1 MTENETRNGAPDKA
15 PMVSICC
22 LAYNQE
28 AYIRDAL
35 DGFLKQKTD
44 FLFEVLIHDDASTD
58 HTADIIREY
67 EAKYPDIIKPVY
79 QKENQ
84 WRKGIPFSFTY
95 NSSRAKGKYLAF
107 CEGDDYWT
115 DPLKLQKQFD
125 FMESHPEYA
134 LCCSDAYKLIEESG
148 VTYQNK
154 LSPTS
159 RELTYRELNGNVHVI
174 TATMFFRRDYAFRF
188 YRERP
193 QLMKNRKWL
202 MGDLPLVLYIAANHK
217 VYYIADTLAC
227 YRIRKKSGAHGN
239 AAHQIRFLRSAA
251 NIKLTFNRIYN
262 HSDAELRTFI
272 INDYISKCFRVI
284 QTKGSLDVN
293 LLEKF
298 YKLYKRINKNAKPF
312 DKLTVMFYLSKYFPW
327 WIAVKDK
334 LRLFA
339 LKYLL
344 SAR

>member
-1 MTENETRNGAPDKA
+1 MPEETTRRDDSKETPL
-15 PMVSICC
+15 VSICC
-22 LAYNQE
+22 IAYNQE
-28 AYIRDAL
+28 KYIRETL
-35 DGFLKQKTD
+35 EGFLKQKTS
-44 FLFEVLIHDDASTD
+44 FPFEILIHDDASTD
-58 HTADIIREY
+58 RTTDIIREY
-67 EAKYPDIIKPVY
+67 AAKYPGIIKPIC
-79 QKENQ
+79 QTENQ
-84 WRKGIPFSFTY
+84 HSKGIPVGITFNY
-95 NSSRAKGKYLAF
+95 PRAQGKYIAL
-107 CEGDDYWT
+107 CEGDDFWT

-125 FMESHPEYA
+125 FMEANPDYA
-134 LCCSDAYKLIEESG
+134 LCCSDASKLIEESG
-148 VTYQNK
+148 ITYTNK

-159 RELTYRELNGNVHVI
+159 RELTYRELNGDIHVI
-174 TATMFFRRDYAFRF
+174 TATIFMRRDCVNACYQTI
-188 YRERP
+188 P
-193 QLMKNRKWL
+193 KLKKRKWL

-284 QTKGSLDVN
+284 QTKGNLDVK

-327 WIAVKDK
+327 WISAKDCM
-334 LRLFA
+334 RSFA
-339 LKYLL
+339 IKYVL